1 MLGFV
6 VYIKT
11 HYSQPPRERVGLLS
25 VDLNRKLKFKACF
38 GLKDV
43 TACWCGVGLS
53 LQSSTLNKKQ
63 DMLGQNIISLRNM
76 LMKFIENDSFVILLF
91 DNKTFKL

>member
-1 MLGFV
+1 MGDYSENSQLAVLGFF

-43 TACWCGVGLS
+43 TACWCGVSLS
-53 LQSSTLNKKQ
+53 LQSSTFNKKTRHCA
-63 DMLGQNIISLRNM
+63 LSPC
-76 LMKFIENDSFVILLF
+76 
-91 DNKTFKL
+91 

>member
-11 HYSQPPRERVGLLS
+11 HFSQPPRERVGLLS
-25 VDLNRKLKFKACF
+25 VDLSRTLKFKACF

-63 DMLGQNIISLRNM
+63 DIAVYHHARTEHHQREKRANEIHR
-76 LMKFIENDSFVILLF
+76 ER
-91 DNKTFKL
+91 